1 MSNDHIISIRLDDDM
16 YRELVGI
23 ADELGISL
31 SRCASTCLRIYLENQ
46 NEENIEEDL
55 NYAG

>member
-46 NEENIEEDL
+46 NEENIEEDD
-55 NYAG
+55 